1 MSDSEETRPIFPL
14 VDRPAP
20 VLERIRDNRQSQPA
34 EKFGEK
40 VGRELVMLSK
50 LDGEEKE
57 EVKDSIIAGMAEG
70 IADSTGVDREEVNLQ
85 NVENIAESLF
95 SDEGRL
101 VDLPDDLTMDEVGG
115 GDEEDDD
122 SSFSDD
128 EE

>member
-1 MSDSEETRPIFPL
+1 MSNSEESRPIFPL

-34 EKFGEK
+34 EEFGEK

-70 IADSTGVDREEVNLQ
+70 VADSTGVDREEVNLQ
-85 NVENIAESLF
+85 NIESIADALF
-95 SDEGRL
+95 SAEGRL
-101 VDLPDDLTMDEVGG
+101 VDLPDDLTVDEVDEE
-115 GDEEDDD
+115 DEEDDD